1 MINIVV
7 ASSEVGRFIDVDEQ
21 PVERNV
27 SDGFLEEDV
36 DDRRR
41 VDGT

>member
-1 MINIVV
+1 MM
-7 ASSEVGRFIDVDEQ
+7 SELFGSQIGGFIDVDEQ

-36 DDRRR
+36 DD
-41 VDGT
+41 